1 MRLRNLFGYFLLL
14 GCFVA
19 VPCSIATAQPP
30 GGQRGQ
36 GGPGG
41 PGGRGGFGM
50 MGMGGGGLSG
60 VLGMPT
66 VQEHIKLDETQ
77 KTELREAQEA
87 MREEQNK
94 LREEMRNS
102 AQGGDNQ
109 GGGRGRGFGGMT
121 DEMRAKMAE
130 MAAKADAKIQ
140 DILDPAQFDRLLGI
154 FAQQDTVRALNHKL
168 ISERLS
174 ITEEQKGKIKA
185 AEEES
190 GQKLRDLFTG
200 GGGRPGPEAFE
211 KMQAA
216 RKETEEKVVGVLT
229 DEQKKKFDELK
240 GEKFEFPQFGG
251 PGGPGGA
258 GGRGGRGGDRG
269 PDRN

>member
-1 MRLRNLFGYFLLL
+1 MRFRNWLSSSLLL
-14 GCFVA
+14 GCLVA
-19 VPCSIATAQPP
+19 VPCSVATAQPP

-41 PGGRGGFGM
+41 RGGFGM
-50 MGMGGGGLSG
+50 GMGAGLAG

-66 VQEHIKLDETQ
+66 VQDHLKLDDTQ
-77 KTELREAQEA
+77 KSELREAQES

-109 GGGRGRGFGGMT
+109 AGGRGRGGFGGMSE
-121 DEMRAKMAE
+121 EMRTKMAE
-130 MAAKADAKIQ
+130 MAAKADSKIQ
-140 DILDPAQFDRLLGI
+140 DILDPTQFDRLLGI
-154 FAQQDTVRALNHKL
+154 FAQQDAVRALNHKL
-168 ISERLS
+168 IAERLV
-174 ITEEQKGKIKA
+174 ITEEQKGKMKTV
-185 AEEES
+185 EEES
-190 GQKLRDLFTG
+190 GEKLREMFTG
-200 GGGRPGPEAFE
+200 GGGRPGPEMFE

-216 RKETEEKVVGVLT
+216 RKETEEKIVGVLT
-229 DEQKKKFDELK
+229 AEQKKKFDELK

-251 PGGPGGA
+251 PGGPGGP